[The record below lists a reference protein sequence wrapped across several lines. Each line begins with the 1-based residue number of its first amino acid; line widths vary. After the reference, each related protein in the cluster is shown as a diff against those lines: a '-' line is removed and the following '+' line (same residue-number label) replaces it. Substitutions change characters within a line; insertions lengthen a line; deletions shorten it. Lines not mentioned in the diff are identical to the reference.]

1 MCSYETVRRQI
12 IEACLSLSDKGWL
25 SGTGGNV
32 SMRIPGEAAMAI
44 TPSNMDYRA
53 MTVDDVCVVDWSLS
67 PLAGERKPSVESG
80 MHAGVYQARQD
91 VGAVVHTHQPY
102 ASAVALLARP
112 IPALFDEQARF
123 LGRSVEIIPYA
134 ISGTGWLK
142 GNVMRQIKSGNNAY
156 ILENHGALCFGPTLA
171 RAAFNV
177 ELLEKCAITYLL
189 ALCTGEKVHRLN
201 PAIRELILTRLR
213 ADEKR
218 AAETFAR
225 GEMIDEG
232 QHSY

>member
-1 MCSYETVRRQI
+1 MTDYQPFRQQI
-12 IEACLSLSDKGWL
+12 LEACRSLSQKGWL

-32 SMRIPGEAAMAI
+32 SMRIPGENAMAI
-44 TPSNMDYRA
+44 TPSNMDYMSMA
-53 MTVDDVCVVDWSLS
+53 AEDVCVVDFALR

-80 MHAGVYQARQD
+80 MHAGVYQARAD
-91 VGAVVHTHQPY
+91 VGVVVHTHQPY
-102 ASAVALLARP
+102 ASAVALLAKP

-123 LGRSVEIIPYA
+123 LGKSVEIVPYA

-142 GNVMRQIKSGNNAY
+142 GNVMRKIKSGNNAY
-156 ILENHGALCFGPTLA
+156 ILENHGVLCFGPTLA

-189 ALCTGEKVHRLN
+189 ALCTGEKVHQIN
-201 PAIRELILTRLR
+201 PAIRELIVSKLR

-225 GEMIDEG
+225 GEEIAEG
-232 QHSY
+232 QRSY

>member
-1 MCSYETVRRQI
+1 MTGYEPVRQQI
-12 IEACLSLSDKGWL
+12 VDACLDLSDKGWL

-44 TPSNMDYRA
+44 TPSNMDYRK
-53 MTVDDVCVVDWSLS
+53 MTAQDVCVVGWSLN

-91 VGAVVHTHQPY
+91 VGVVIHTHQPY
-102 ASAVALLARP
+102 ASAIALLAKP

-142 GNVMRQIKSGNNAY
+142 GNVMRKIQSGGNAY
-156 ILENHGALCFGPTLA
+156 ILENHGALCFGPTIA

-201 PAIRELILTRLR
+201 PAIRELILTKLR

-225 GEMIDEG
+225 GETLAEG
-232 QHSY
+232 QRSY